1 VKIQGVRTIALINVW
16 NIMIIMEVHVQ
27 ITVLLE
33 IVEEYVPWV
42 CVLKI
47 VEMDAI
53 IDVGHCLLIVVVVVK
68 KKKERL
74 HWPLRLC

>member
-1 VKIQGVRTIALINVW
+1 MKIQGVRTIALINVW

-33 IVEEYVPWV
+33 IVEEYVPKV
-42 CVLKI
+42 CVLAI

-53 IDVGHCLLIVVVVVK
+53 IDVGHCLLIVVVVVEK
-68 KKKERL
+68 KKGEADE
-74 HWPLRLC
+74 PLRLC